1 MLERQ
6 AGFPNVVLSF
16 MIAGIASR
24 EISVPHF
31 QRRDFV
37 ASALGF
43 FGGVIPAWGGSGAD
57 AAFSEIEARLGG
69 RVGLSVIDTG
79 SGKTLSWRGGERFA
93 MCSSFKW
100 VLAASV
106 LARADKGEL
115 HLDDLISYGPKQIL
129 PHAPITGAHVKQGH
143 MRIEDLC
150 AAAVEESDNTAANLL
165 LARIGGPASVT
176 AYARSV
182 GDHVTR
188 LDRNEPS
195 LNENRAHD
203 PRDTTTPDAMVQ
215 TMKAVWTGDALSP
228 PSRVKLLDW
237 LKKCDT
243 GSHRLRAGIPAS
255 WSEGDKTG
263 TGDRGAAV
271 DNAILWPPHRAPILA
286 AAYTSDSAKPTEQL
300 EAALADLGRLIGAR
314 FA

>member
-1 MLERQ
+1 MRNFHRR
-6 AGFPNVVLSF
+6 GFVFST
-16 MIAGIASR
+16 
-24 EISVPHF
+24 
-31 QRRDFV
+31 
-37 ASALGF
+37 LGLLI
-43 FGGVIPAWGGSGAD
+43 GAMPAWAESGSD
-57 AAFSEIEARLGG
+57 AVFREIEARLGG
-69 RVGLSVIDTG
+69 RAGLSVLDTAN
-79 SGKTLSWRGGERFA
+79 GKTLSWRGGERFA

-106 LARADKGEL
+106 LSRADKGEL
-115 HLDDLISYGPKQIL
+115 HLDDLISYGPAQIL
-129 PHAPITGAHVKQGH
+129 PHAPITGAHVKEGH

-165 LARIGGPASVT
+165 LARIGGPAKVT

-195 LNENRAHD
+195 LNENRPGD

-215 TMKAVWTGDALSP
+215 TMKTVWTGDALKP
-228 PSRVKLLDW
+228 ASRAKLLDW
-237 LKKCDT
+237 LRKCDT
-243 GSHRLRAGIPAS
+243 GTHRLRAGIPAA

-263 TGDRGAAV
+263 TGERGAAV
-271 DNAILWPPHRAPILA
+271 DNAIIWPTNRAPILA
-286 AAYTSDSAKPTEQL
+286 AAYVSDSAKPTEQL
-300 EAALADLGRLIGAR
+300 EAALADMGRLIGAR